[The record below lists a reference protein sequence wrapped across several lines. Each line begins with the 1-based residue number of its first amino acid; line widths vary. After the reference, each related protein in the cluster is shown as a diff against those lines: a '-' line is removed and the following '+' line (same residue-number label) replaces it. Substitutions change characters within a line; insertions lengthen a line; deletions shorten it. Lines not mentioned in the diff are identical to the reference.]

1 MVPITYDTFQRVVE
15 ERFLSKW
22 FCVTG
27 VAFTLEQKMTLQE
40 MNTADQYVS

>member
-1 MVPITYDTFQRVVE
+1 MVPITYDTFQKAVE

-27 VAFTLEQKMTLQE
+27 VTRTPEPKMTLQE
-40 MNTADQYVS
+40 MNTADPYVS